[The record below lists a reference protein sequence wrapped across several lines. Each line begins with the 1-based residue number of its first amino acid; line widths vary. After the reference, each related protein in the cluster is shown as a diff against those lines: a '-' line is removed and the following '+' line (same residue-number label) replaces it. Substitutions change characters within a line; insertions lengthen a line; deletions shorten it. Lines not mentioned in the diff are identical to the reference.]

1 MTSYRAAGVDLDG
14 ADRHVQSI
22 SSIVTATWGDTVI
35 GGFGGFAAGVEIPA
49 GYRRPVLMLST
60 DGVGTKLALAAAT
73 GRWDGVGHDLVA
85 MCVDDLAAVGA
96 QPIAFVD
103 YMAVGKLNPARD
115 TSIVASIAEAC
126 SVAGAALV
134 GGETAEHPGTM
145 GQEDVDLAGAALGVV
160 EYGQQIDGSRVKPG
174 DVVIGLPSPNVRSNG
189 FSLVRRVF
197 AGFDLS
203 APMPDEDAP
212 IGEVLTRPSVLYSPH
227 VRAAVDTGG
236 VVGAAHITGGG
247 LPGNL
252 PRSLPDGC
260 GVDVDPATWEIP
272 NVFRVIA
279 ARGPVAWDHMAEAFN
294 LGIGFCLI
302 VPTEHADAVLAA
314 TAPAGARVV
323 GRVTDT
329 PGFRFV
335 SPPG

>member
-1 MTSYRAAGVDLDG
+1 MTSYREAGVDLEG
-14 ADRHVQSI
+14 ADRHVESI
-22 SSIVTATWGDTVI
+22 SSIVTATWGDTVV
-35 GGFGGFAAGVEIPA
+35 GGFGGFAAGVEIPP
-49 GYRRPVLMLST
+49 GYQRPVLMLST

-73 GRWDGVGHDLVA
+73 GRWEGVGHDLVA

-96 QPIAFVD
+96 QPVAFVD
-103 YMAVGKLNPARD
+103 YMAVGRLSPERD

-126 SVAGAALV
+126 SLVGAALV

-145 GQEDVDLAGAALGVV
+145 GREDVDLAGAALGVV
-160 EYGQQIDGSRVKPG
+160 EYGQQVDGSRVKPG
-174 DVVIGLPSPNVRSNG
+174 DVVIGLPSPNLRSNG

-197 AGFDLS
+197 DGFDLS
-203 APMPDEDAP
+203 SAMPGESASV
-212 IGEVLTRPSVLYSPH
+212 GEVLTRPSVLYSPH
-227 VRAAVDTGG
+227 VRAAIASGG

-252 PRSLPDGC
+252 PRALPDGC
-260 GVDVDPATWEIP
+260 GVEVDPASWDVP
-272 NVFRVIA
+272 NVFGVIA
-279 ARGPVAWDHMAEAFN
+279 SRGPVAWDHMAEAFN

-302 VPTEHADAVLAA
+302 APPDRADTVLDATADA
-314 TAPAGARVV
+314 GSRVV

-335 SPPG
+335 RPLG

>member
-1 MTSYRAAGVDLDG
+1 MTSYGEAGVDLEG
-14 ADRHVQSI
+14 ADRHVASI
-22 SSIVTATWGDTVI
+22 SSIVTSTWGDNVV

-73 GRWDGVGHDLVA
+73 ERWEGVGHDLVA

-96 QPIAFVD
+96 QPVAFVD
-103 YMAVGKLNPARD
+103 YMAVGTLSADRD
-115 TSIVASIAEAC
+115 TAIVASIAEAC
-126 SVAGAALV
+126 TLVGAALV

-145 GQEDVDLAGAALGVV
+145 GRADVDLAGAALGVV
-160 EYGQQIDGSRVKPG
+160 EYGAQVDGSKVAPG
-174 DVVIGLPSPNVRSNG
+174 DIVVGLPSPNVRSNG
-189 FSLVRRVF
+189 YSLVRRVF
-197 AGFDLS
+197 DGVDLES
-203 APMPDEDAP
+203 PMPGEDATV
-212 IGEVLTRPSVLYSPH
+212 GEVLTRPSVLYSPH
-227 VRAAVDTGG
+227 ILAAVATGG

-252 PRSLPDGC
+252 PRALPEGC
-260 GVDVDPATWEIP
+260 GVDVDPAAWEIP
-272 NVFRVIA
+272 NVFRVVA
-279 ARGPVAWDHMAEAFN
+279 ARGPVSWDHMAEAFN

-302 VPTEHADAVLAA
+302 SPPDRAEAVLAA
-314 TAPAGARVV
+314 TAAAGSRVV

-335 SPPG
+335 RPLA